1 MRRCIE
7 LLRKP
12 AVITGAQIVLII
24 VLAAT
29 GFASGGEGGHG
40 GGHGDGHGGA
50 AQWKDFMWR
59 CIDFAAL
66 VLIMVWA
73 VKKADMKKALADRQ
87 AGIEKALREADEM
100 KAAAEKKFAE
110 YNSRLAQAN
119 AEAEQLQ
126 KVLREEGLA
135 EKVRIVAEAK
145 NAAER
150 IKEQA
155 KVMADQEIVRARTE
169 LREEASRLAVQL
181 AEQTLKGAMRPDDQ
195 DRLVGEYLTKVV
207 ELH

>member
-1 MRRCIE
+1 ME
-7 LLRKP
+7 YLRKP
-12 AVITGAQIVLII
+12 AVMAGIQFVLL
-24 VLAAT
+24 VALVSF
-29 GFASGGEGGHG
+29 GFASGGEGGEHG
-40 GGHGDGHGGA
+40 GGHGGA

-73 VKKADMKKALADRQ
+73 VKKADVKRALADRQ
-87 AGIEKALREADEM
+87 AGIDKSLREADEL

-110 YNSRLAQAN
+110 YNAKLAQAHV
-119 AEAEQLQ
+119 EAEELQ
-126 KVLREEGLA
+126 KRIHEEA
-135 EKVRIVAEAK
+135 IVEKSRIVAEAK
-145 NAAER
+145 VAADK
-150 IKEQA
+150 IKDQA
-155 KVMADQEIVRARTE
+155 KTLADQEIVRARAE
-169 LREEASRLAVQL
+169 LREEAARLAVQL

>member
-1 MRRCIE
+1 MKRCIE
-7 LLRKP
+7 FLRKP
-12 AVITGAQIVLII
+12 VAIAGIQFVLL
-24 VLAAT
+24 VALVSF
-29 GFASGGEGGHG
+29 GFASGGEGGADG
-40 GGHGDGHGGA
+40 GGHGGA

-66 VLIMVWA
+66 VLILVWA

-87 AGIEKALREADEM
+87 AGIDKSLREADEM

-110 YNSRLAQAN
+110 YTARLAQAN
-119 AEAEQLQ
+119 KEAEELQ
-126 KVLREEGLA
+126 KVIREDGLT
-135 EKVRIVAEAK
+135 EKARIVAEAEI
-145 NAAER
+145 AAEK

-155 KVMADQEIVRARTE
+155 KVMAEQEIVRAKTE

-181 AEQTLKGAMRPDDQ
+181 AEQTLKSAMRPEDQ

>member
-1 MRRCIE
+1 MKRCIE
-7 LLRKP
+7 FLRKP
-12 AVITGAQIVLII
+12 AVAAGIQFVLL
-24 VLAAT
+24 VALVSL
-29 GFASGGEGGHG
+29 GFASGGEGGGHG
-40 GGHGDGHGGA
+40 GGHGGA

-87 AGIEKALREADEM
+87 AAIEKSLREADEM

-110 YNSRLAQAN
+110 YNARLAQAN
-119 AEAEQLQ
+119 KEAEELQ
-126 KVLREEGLA
+126 TRIREEA
-135 EKVRIVAEAK
+135 IVEKGRIVAEA
-145 NAAER
+145 NSSAEK
-150 IKEQA
+150 IKAQA
-155 KVMADQEIVRARTE
+155 KVLADQEIVRARTE
-169 LREEASRLAVQL
+169 LREEAARLAVQL

-195 DRLVGEYLTKVV
+195 NRLVGEYLTKVV